1 MKKNKMLGI
10 KNSSFLI
17 KKKIKKQRK
26 DHQQEEQDQNH
37 YKQKII
43 NQMKLIK

>member
-1 MKKNKMLGI
+1 MMKKNKMLGI

-17 KKKIKKQRK
+17 KKKIKKYRK

-37 YKQKII
+37 YK
-43 NQMKLIK
+43 